1 VTTAPGKKSR
11 SDSYVIRE
19 VSDSHGSYAEGVRGG
34 VRTCWR
40 WVREGTGDT
49 EKSRSDSCV
58 IREVSDSH
66 GSQAVGVRGGV
77 RTCWRCVR
85 EGTGDTEKSRSDS
98 CVIREVS
105 DSHGSQ
111 AVAVRGHVR
120 TCWRCVREGTDCT
133 EKSSKVE
140 RDRSESL
147 PFWHTVS
154 QVLFRWVKS
163 TGNDCSEIEHGPLKG
178 SRQTAYVRYVVRCV
192 LYMCRRGDSLR
203 EVMSAS

>member
-1 VTTAPGKKSR
+1 MEVMRKVSA
-11 SDSYVIRE
+11 E
-19 VSDSHGSYAEGVRGG
+19 VSGHVGG
-34 VRTCWR
+34 VFGKAQIARKK
-40 WVREGTGDT
+40 VR
-49 EKSRSDSCV
+49 K
-58 IREVSDSH
+58 
-66 GSQAVGVRGGV
+66 
-77 RTCWRCVR
+77 W
-85 EGTGDTEKSRSDS
+85 
-98 CVIREVS
+98 
-105 DSHGSQ
+105 
-111 AVAVRGHVR
+111 
-120 TCWRCVREGTDCT
+120 
-133 EKSSKVE
+133 